1 MPADINDLS
10 RILGRLEADAS
21 AAKNQRE
28 LIFTQ
33 LDQIKTRLSCLPQL
47 AKTVESHSAAIDD
60 YKRLKQ
66 RGIGIALALT
76 TIGGAIGSIGAWV
89 IGKFMLK

>member
-1 MPADINDLS
+1 MPANINDLS
-10 RILGRLEADAS
+10 RVLGRLEADAS